1 MPLINLFPFESYPV
15 AVFGLGRSGLT
26 AARALVE
33 SEAEVAA
40 WDDDPEARDRAQ
52 EAGVPLVDLYKCD
65 WEKHTTLVLSPGVP
79 LHHPEPHKIV
89 KLAEAAN
96 VEIIGDSELL
106 VRAQRDAA
114 YIGITGTNGKSTTT
128 ALIGHIMQIS
138 GREAEVGGNLGVPV
152 LELGPLDGEGTYV
165 LEMSSFQLELTK
177 SITFDVAVLLNLSA
191 DHLERYGGMDGYIA
205 AKKLI
210 FHRQTKPRTA
220 VIGMDDDL
228 CRAIHDEFSAAD
240 EQAVIGVSGN
250 GRVPGGVYV
259 IDGVLYDDTG
269 GQETAVMDLR
279 DNASLPG
286 QHNWQNAAAAYA
298 ATKTAGVKLP
308 AIMACIQSY
317 PGLVHR
323 QEPVA
328 LVDGIGYVNDS
339 KATNAD
345 AAARAL
351 GCYGAVYWIAGGRPK
366 EGGLKAAEAHLGNVR
381 HAFLIGEA
389 ALEFSQFLDGKV
401 PITLS
406 GDLKTAVKAAHKL
419 AKKEKADDAV
429 VLLSPACASFDQFD
443 DFEARGDAFRDLA
456 EALPGKHLDPFET
469 PGLFPGTRSGG
480 EEGS

>member
-1 MPLINLFPFESYPV
+1 MALINLFPFESYPV

-128 ALIGHIMQIS
+128 ALIGHMMQIS

-228 CRAIHDEFSAAD
+228 CRAIHDEFSAAV
-240 EQAVIGVSGN
+240 EQAVIGGLSLSTFLTLLI
-250 GRVPGGVYV
+250 VPCVYD
-259 IDGVLYDDTG
+259 IMDDM
-269 GQETAVMDLR
+269 Q
-279 DNASLPG
+279 
-286 QHNWQNAAAAYA
+286 QW
-298 ATKTAGVKLP
+298 
-308 AIMACIQSY
+308 
-317 PGLVHR
+317 
-323 QEPVA
+323 
-328 LVDGIGYVNDS
+328 
-339 KATNAD
+339 
-345 AAARAL
+345 
-351 GCYGAVYWIAGGRPK
+351 
-366 EGGLKAAEAHLGNVR
+366 
-381 HAFLIGEA
+381 F
-389 ALEFSQFLDGKV
+389 GKV
-401 PITLS
+401 
-406 GDLKTAVKAAHKL
+406 
-419 AKKEKADDAV
+419 
-429 VLLSPACASFDQFD
+429 
-443 DFEARGDAFRDLA
+443 FRSA
-456 EALPGKHLDPFET
+456 TQG
-469 PGLFPGTRSGG
+469 
-480 EEGS
+480 

>member
-1 MPLINLFPFESYPV
+1 MINLFPFESYPV

-128 ALIGHIMQIS
+128 ALIGHIMQVS

-240 EQAVIGVSGN
+240 EQAVIGV
-250 GRVPGGVYV
+250 
-259 IDGVLYDDTG
+259 
-269 GQETAVMDLR
+269 
-279 DNASLPG
+279 
-286 QHNWQNAAAAYA
+286 
-298 ATKTAGVKLP
+298 
-308 AIMACIQSY
+308 
-317 PGLVHR
+317 
-323 QEPVA
+323 
-328 LVDGIGYVNDS
+328 
-339 KATNAD
+339 
-345 AAARAL
+345 
-351 GCYGAVYWIAGGRPK
+351 
-366 EGGLKAAEAHLGNVR
+366 
-381 HAFLIGEA
+381 
-389 ALEFSQFLDGKV
+389 
-401 PITLS
+401 
-406 GDLKTAVKAAHKL
+406 
-419 AKKEKADDAV
+419 
-429 VLLSPACASFDQFD
+429 
-443 DFEARGDAFRDLA
+443 
-456 EALPGKHLDPFET
+456 
-469 PGLFPGTRSGG
+469 
-480 EEGS
+480 